1 MRYWQERL
9 PGVATTREPLHMG
22 RRGLR
27 IMTLTG
33 TVAFLIGVTACTGP
47 ATSNRDSS
55 TPAAKHIVKFFAEG
69 TETKWA
75 AVTMRTESGG
85 ISQFTP
91 DLPMVTKAGDVG
103 LTFDTYPSGSF
114 LYFSMQNKEGYGSVT
129 CRITIDGVKV
139 DEATSSGGYAI
150 ATCQGKVP

>member
-1 MRYWQERL
+1 MML
-9 PGVATTREPLHMG
+9 S
-22 RRGLR
+22 
-27 IMTLTG
+27 G
-33 TVAFLIGVTACTGP
+33 TISFLLLATACAGSAAPERDAP
-47 ATSNRDSS
+47 A
-55 TPAAKHIVKFFAEG
+55 PAAKHTVQFFAEG

-85 ISQFTP
+85 TTQFTP
-91 DLPMVTKAGDVG
+91 DLPMTTKAGVVG
-103 LTFDTYPSGSF
+103 LSFDTYPSGSF

-129 CRITIDGVKV
+129 CRITVDGVKV